1 MGDGGDG
8 VDGADEVVAVV
19 SEGEKLV
26 AVTVRVHLG
35 IEVELVRAE
44 VAKRERPLQPND
56 LRSNMG

>member
-26 AVTVRVHLG
+26 AVTVRVRLG
-35 IEVELVRAE
+35 LVVELVRAE

>member
-26 AVTVRVHLG
+26 AVTVRVRLG